1 MAAGTSSNSTRNTR
15 VNPRLHEK
23 VRNMNSSTLTAL
35 ANPTTDRLLGRKV
48 LVTGSSKGI
57 GRGIAIRLA
66 QEGADVVINYN
77 SDPRGAEEAL
87 AGVHALGRRGAI
99 IRANL
104 GTVSE
109 VRDLVAQS
117 AEALGGLDVLVNN
130 AGIEKHAP
138 FWEVTES
145 DFDAVLNVNL
155 KGVFFAAQAFVQQC
169 LAARRPGKII
179 NISSVHEELAFP
191 NFAAYCAS
199 KGGVRMLTRTLAVE
213 LGPVGITIN
222 SIAPGAI
229 ETPINT
235 KLLNDPVKLQS
246 LVRQIPLGR
255 LGKPND
261 VAGLAVFLASPDSD
275 YVTGTT
281 YLIDGGLTAFYQEQ

>member
-1 MAAGTSSNSTRNTR
+1 
-15 VNPRLHEK
+15 
-23 VRNMNSSTLTAL
+23 MNSSPLIAP
-35 ANPTTDRLLGRKV
+35 AVSGCDRLLGRKV

-66 QEGADVVINYN
+66 REGADVVINYN

-87 AGVHALGRRGAI
+87 AEVQALGRRGAI

-109 VRDLVAQS
+109 VRELVAQS
-117 AEALGGLDVLVNN
+117 ADALGGLDVLINN
-130 AGIEKHAP
+130 AGIEKHAA
-138 FWEVTES
+138 FQDVTEA
-145 DFDAVLNVNL
+145 DFDAVLDVNL
-155 KGVFFAAQAFVQQC
+155 KGVFFATQAFVQQC
-169 LAARRPGKII
+169 IAAGRPGKII

-213 LGPVGITIN
+213 LGPLGITIN

-246 LVRQIPLGR
+246 LLRQIPLNR
-255 LGKPND
+255 LGKPDD
-261 VAGLAVFLASPDSD
+261 VAGLAVFLASADSD

-281 YLIDGGLTAFYQEQ
+281 YRIDGGLTVFYKEQ

>member
-1 MAAGTSSNSTRNTR
+1 
-15 VNPRLHEK
+15 
-23 VRNMNSSTLTAL
+23 MNSSTLTAR
-35 ANPTTDRLLGRKV
+35 AVSGSDRLLGRKV

-66 QEGADVVINYN
+66 REGADVVINYN

-87 AGVHALGRRGAI
+87 AEVQALGRRGAI

-109 VRDLVAQS
+109 VRELVAQS
-117 AEALGGLDVLVNN
+117 ADALGGLDVLINN
-130 AGIEKHAP
+130 AGIEKHAA
-138 FWEVTES
+138 FQDVTEA
-145 DFDAVLNVNL
+145 DFDAVLDVNL
-155 KGVFFAAQAFVQQC
+155 KGVFFATQAFVQQC
-169 LAARRPGKII
+169 IAAGRPGKII

-213 LGPVGITIN
+213 LGPLGITIN

-246 LVRQIPLGR
+246 LLRQIPLNR
-255 LGKPND
+255 LGKPDD
-261 VAGLAVFLASPDSD
+261 VAGLAVFLASADSD

-281 YLIDGGLTAFYQEQ
+281 YRIDGGLTVFYKEQ

>member
-1 MAAGTSSNSTRNTR
+1 MNT
-15 VNPRLHEK
+15 
-23 VRNMNSSTLTAL
+23 STLTA
-35 ANPTTDRLLGRKV
+35 PTPALSERLLGRKV

-77 SDPRGAEEAL
+77 SDPAGAEEAL
-87 AGVHALGRRGAI
+87 AEVEALGRRGAI
-99 IRANL
+99 FRANL
-104 GTVSE
+104 GSVAE

-117 AEALGGLDVLVNN
+117 AKALGGLDVLVNN
-130 AGIEKHAP
+130 AGIEKNAP
-138 FWEVTES
+138 FQDVTEN
-145 DFDAVLNVNL
+145 DFDAVIDVNL
-155 KGVFFAAQAFVQQC
+155 KGVFFATQAFVRQC
-169 LAARRPGKII
+169 IAAKSPGKII

-191 NFAAYCAS
+191 HFAAYCAS

-213 LGPVGITIN
+213 LGPLGITIN

-235 KLLNDPVKLQS
+235 KLLHDPAKLQS

-261 VAGLAVFLASPDSD
+261 VAGLAVFLASSDSD

-281 YLIDGGLTAFYQEQ
+281 YLIDGGLTVFYQEQ

>member
-1 MAAGTSSNSTRNTR
+1 MNTSALTTA
-15 VNPRLHEK
+15 PA
-23 VRNMNSSTLTAL
+23 VRSE
-35 ANPTTDRLLGRKV
+35 RLLGRKV

-57 GRGIAIRLA
+57 GRGIALRLA

-87 AGVHALGRRGAI
+87 AEVTALGRKGAA

-104 GTVSE
+104 GSVAD
-109 VRDLVAQS
+109 VRDLVAK
-117 AEALGGLDVLVNN
+117 ATDALGGLDVLVNN
-130 AGIEKHAP
+130 AGIERHAA
-138 FWEVTES
+138 FWDVTES
-145 DFDAVLNVNL
+145 DFDAVLDVNL
-155 KGVFFAAQAFVQQC
+155 KGVFFATQAFVTQC
-169 LAARRPGKII
+169 MTARKPGKII

-213 LGPVGITIN
+213 LGPLGITIN

-229 ETPINT
+229 ETPINAA
-235 KLLNDPVKLQS
+235 LLNDTTKLQS
-246 LVRQIPLGR
+246 LLGQIPLAR
-255 LGKPND
+255 LGKPQD
-261 VAGLAVFLASPDSD
+261 VAGLAVYLTSPDSD

-281 YLIDGGLTAFYQEQ
+281 YVIDGGLTVFYQEQ

>member
-1 MAAGTSSNSTRNTR
+1 MNTMTMTPQ
-15 VNPRLHEK
+15 VLPA
-23 VRNMNSSTLTAL
+23 TG
-35 ANPTTDRLLGRKV
+35 RLLGRKA

-57 GRGIAIRLA
+57 GHGIAVRLA
-66 QEGADVVINYN
+66 HEGADVVVNYN
-77 SDPRGAEEAL
+77 SDPAGAEEAL
-87 AGVHALGRRGAI
+87 AEVQALGRRGAI
-99 IRANL
+99 IKANL
-104 GTVSE
+104 GDVGD
-109 VRDLVAQS
+109 VQRLVAES

-130 AGIEKHAP
+130 AGIEKHAA
-138 FWEVTES
+138 FVDVSER
-145 DFDAVLNVNL
+145 DFDAVLDVNL
-155 KGVFFAAQAFVQQC
+155 KGVFFATQAFVRQC
-169 LAARRPGKII
+169 VATNRPGKVI
-179 NISSVHEELAFP
+179 NISSVHEEMAFP

-246 LVRQIPLGR
+246 LVGQIPLGR
-255 LGKPND
+255 LGKPGD
-261 VAGLAVFLASPDSD
+261 VAGLAVFLASSDSD

-281 YLIDGGLTAFYQEQ
+281 YFVDGGLSVFYREQ

>member
-1 MAAGTSSNSTRNTR
+1 MTITGS
-15 VNPRLHEK
+15 RLQ
-23 VRNMNSSTLTAL
+23 
-35 ANPTTDRLLGRKV
+35 GRKA

-66 QEGADVVINYN
+66 QEGADVVINYH

-87 AGVHALGRRGAI
+87 AEVHALGRRGAV

-104 GTVSE
+104 GSVSE

-117 AEALGGLDVLVNN
+117 EAALGGLDVLVNN
-130 AGIEKHAP
+130 AGIEKHAA
-138 FWEVTES
+138 FWDVTES
-145 DFDAVLNVNL
+145 DFDAVVAVNL

-169 LAARRPGKII
+169 RAAGRPGKIV

-213 LGPVGITIN
+213 LGPLGITIN
-222 SIAPGAI
+222 NIAPGAI
-229 ETPINT
+229 ETPINRA
-235 KLLNDPVKLQS
+235 LLNDPAKLAS
-246 LVRQIPLGR
+246 LVNQIPLSR
-255 LGKPND
+255 LGTPND

-281 YLIDGGLTAFYQEQ
+281 YVIDGGLTVFYQEQ

>member
-1 MAAGTSSNSTRNTR
+1 MNGSIVTPPAATGST
-15 VNPRLHEK
+15 
-23 VRNMNSSTLTAL
+23 
-35 ANPTTDRLLGRKV
+35 RLLGRKV

-87 AGVHALGRRGAI
+87 AEIHALGRRGAF

-104 GTVSE
+104 ANVGE
-109 VRDLVAQS
+109 VRDLVAKS

-130 AGIEKHAP
+130 AGIETHAP
-138 FWEVTES
+138 FWDVSEN
-145 DFDAVLNVNL
+145 DFDAVVNVNL
-155 KGVFFAAQAFVQQC
+155 KGVFFATQAFVQQC
-169 LAARRPGKII
+169 RAAGRPGKII

-191 NFAAYCAS
+191 SFAAYCAS

-213 LGPVGITIN
+213 LGPLGITIN

-246 LVRQIPLGR
+246 LVQQIPLGR
-255 LGKPND
+255 LGQPGD
-261 VAGLAVFLASPDSD
+261 VAGLAAFLASRDSD

-281 YLIDGGLTAFYQEQ
+281 YFIDGGLTVFYQEQ